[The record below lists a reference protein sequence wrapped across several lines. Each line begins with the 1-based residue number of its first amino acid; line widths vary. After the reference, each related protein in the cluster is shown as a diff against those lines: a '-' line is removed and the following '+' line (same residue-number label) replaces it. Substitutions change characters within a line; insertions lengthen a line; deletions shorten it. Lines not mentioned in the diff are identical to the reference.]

1 MEKNFT
7 LAIAL
12 MVLIYIGW
20 FKFIAE
26 PKKEALENQKA
37 QVEETLVKEQKATTQ
52 VTTVAQT
59 KEVNLVEKVT
69 GKIEEEALYELDTK
83 TAKITFSSK
92 GASIKTFEFKDI
104 LGSVNL
110 TPNFT
115 EGFFASMPEIN
126 FKEIDRDENSI
137 TFKGNI
143 TRNVDVLKIYKFNN
157 NGNLNTLD
165 VLIKNNLA
173 EDISLKEWYIAF
185 GPGLGTVASEQK
197 ENAKYQKAVFTVEVP
212 GKKNPAL
219 KNLRKEKT
227 DVFAISSEKWLWAG
241 MSNRY
246 FLSALIPQ
254 NWESDA
260 LGYETVI
267 AGQSKGFFG
276 KKDIKAPVMRIMIP
290 KQIIKA
296 GERKVFNSKFYFGP
310 KDYDKLLALPYRLD
324 KSVEFGFFGQFG
336 KWAKAS
342 LNWLYGITGNYGY
355 SIIIIAFLLQLLMLP
370 LTLKSIRSSEAMKKI
385 QPELKEIQRRYK
397 DEPQRLNKEMF
408 ALYKKHGANPMGGCL
423 PLLIQLP
430 VFIALFNA
438 LRTSWELHGAS
449 WALWIHDLSAK
460 DPYYVLPILM
470 GAIMFFQ
477 MQLTMPQSAGN
488 DPMQK
493 SMKWMPIIFTFL
505 FLSFPAG
512 LVLYWLTNSALNF
525 GLHLFLK
532 RKKPA
537 QVAAI

>member
-12 MVLIYIGW
+12 MILIYIGW

-26 PKKEALENQKA
+26 PKKEALESQKA
-37 QVEETLVKEQKATTQ
+37 VAEETQEIATTAIA
-52 VTTVAQT
+52 TTTT
-59 KEVNLVEKVT
+59 KEIKLIEKVDT
-69 GKIEEEALYELDTK
+69 TAKPEAEKLFELETP
-83 TAKITFSSK
+83 TAKITFTSK
-92 GASIKTFEFKDI
+92 GAGIKTYEFKDI
-104 LGSVNL
+104 LGPVNL

-115 EGFFASMPEIN
+115 EGYFASMPEVN
-126 FKEIDRDENSI
+126 FDEIDREENAI
-137 TFKGNI
+137 TFKGKI
-143 TRNVDVLKIYKFNN
+143 TRNVDVLKIYKFNQ

-165 VLIKNNLA
+165 ILVKNNLA
-173 EDISLKEWYIAF
+173 EDISLKEWYINF
-185 GPGLGTVASEQK
+185 GPGLGTVKSEQK
-197 ENAKYQKAVFTVEVP
+197 ENSKYQKAVYLVEEA
-212 GKKNPAL
+212 GKKNPSF

-227 DVFAISSEKWLWAG
+227 DLFKISSNNWLWAG
-241 MSNRY
+241 MANRY
-246 FLSALIPQ
+246 FLTALIPQ

-260 LGYETVI
+260 LAYETI
-267 AGQSKGFFG
+267 ITGQSKGFFG
-276 KKDIKAPVMRIMIP
+276 KKDIKSPVMRIIVP
-290 KQIIKA
+290 QQIIKA

-336 KWAKAS
+336 KWAKAA
-342 LNWLYGITGNYGY
+342 LNYLYGITGNYGY
-355 SIIIIAFLLQLLMLP
+355 SIIIIAFLLQVLMLP
-370 LTLKSIRSSEAMKKI
+370 LTLKSIKSSEAMKKI
-385 QPELKEIQRRYK
+385 QPELKEIQKRYK

-438 LRTSWELHGAS
+438 LRTSWELHGAP

-477 MQLTMPQSAGN
+477 MNLTMPQGGN

-525 GLHLFLK
+525 ALHMFLK
-532 RKKPA
+532 SKKNKPA
-537 QVAAI
+537 IAV